1 VVAESL
7 KNFGLS
13 GELAARALEAGLRPA
28 FARVC
33 VDDTLPFARHLE
45 EQALPNVPRIV
56 DAAHELMKQAV
67 DAR

>member
-1 VVAESL
+1 
-7 KNFGLS
+7 
-13 GELAARALEAGLRPA
+13 
-28 FARVC
+28 VC